1 MDRGTRR
8 HRCPRGERRAHSE
21 DQFIQVRGPRGLP
34 EPRAVL
40 RGRPA
45 RPAGHCLAQGSIGA
59 NETPL
64 ITLLGL
70 LRKKKKW
77 RESGPPSEYFFPR
90 RNTNCEN
97 LRSCQALLP
106 WNPGLESD
114 ALPTPAGCVEDPGR
128 SEACSGISRGHPVSH
143 HCKQDEERSEDTR
156 FCVFLWNAGYC
167 LQLGYKFF
175 QVCS

>member
-8 HRCPRGERRAHSE
+8 HRSPRGERRAHSE

-45 RPAGHCLAQGSIGA
+45 RPAGHRLAQGSIGA

-77 RESGPPSEYFFPR
+77 RESGPPSEFFFPGEIRIVKTFVPVKHCSRGTLALNLTHYQR
-90 RNTNCEN
+90 R
-97 LRSCQALLP
+97 LDVWKIPVDRRHAQA
-106 WNPGLESD
+106 SAAD
-114 ALPTPAGCVEDPGR
+114 TPSLIIANKMEKR
-128 SEACSGISRGHPVSH
+128 SEG
-143 HCKQDEERSEDTR
+143 TR
-156 FCVFLWNAGYC
+156 FCVFL
-167 LQLGYKFF
+167 
-175 QVCS
+175 